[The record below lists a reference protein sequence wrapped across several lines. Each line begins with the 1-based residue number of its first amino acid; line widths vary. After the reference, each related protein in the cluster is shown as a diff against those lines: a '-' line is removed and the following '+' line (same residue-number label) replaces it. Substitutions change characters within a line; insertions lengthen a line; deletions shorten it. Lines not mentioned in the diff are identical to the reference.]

1 MLNAKYVRLLL
12 VVILALASASLVWYA
27 TAWGIGTSPDSVAY
41 IGAARNLAAG
51 RGLTVPFGG
60 LVDGPMTHHAPLY
73 PALLSTFGFTG
84 SDPAN
89 VARFLGSLIMA
100 ANVLLA
106 AFLVRRMLPSAIWPP
121 ILAGLLVAISPTLLE
136 IHSMAWSEP
145 MFIFLG
151 FIGLAFLAEGLEKRS
166 WMLVVAS
173 ALLIGLAVLT
183 RYAGL
188 ALIATGGAGIL
199 LYAHGSRLKR
209 LVYAAGYAIIAVLLL
224 AIWSMRNA
232 TTGSAS
238 LPRSLNFHLI
248 ERSQLWQGMATTTS
262 WLLMPENAPTPIH
275 LVALG
280 LLGLVTG
287 AVILWLWRQRRP
299 VQPVFDITWGMVG
312 LFIPVYGFFL
322 LLSISFF
329 DANTPLDSRILS
341 PLYFASVII
350 LVVLFSR
357 FAEASQ
363 TRFWRV
369 ALLGCTA
376 MLVVGYGQ
384 AALPWLRSVHQQG
397 IGFSAVAWQ
406 QSPVMAK
413 VRDLPAGILVYTN
426 APEAIYFNGNHRA
439 LRLPRSFETVSQQAN
454 PNYAAEI
461 AAAQQ
466 QLATRQAVVVF
477 FTHLGRQVDPS
488 EAELVEELSLELL
501 AALPDGNLY
510 SSRAATGGT
519 TP

>member
-1 MLNAKYVRLLL
+1 MLKDKRVGLLFVL
-12 VVILALASASLVWYA
+12 ILALASAGLVWYA
-27 TAWGIGTSPDSVAY
+27 TAWGIGTSPDSIAY

-51 RGLTVPFGG
+51 QGLTVPFGG
-60 LVDGPMTHHAPLY
+60 LVDGPLTHHAPLY
-73 PALLSTFGFTG
+73 PVLLGAFGFTG

-89 VARFLGSLIMA
+89 SARLLGSFFMA

-106 AFLVRRMLPSAIWPP
+106 ALLVKRMLPLAIWPP

-145 MFIFLG
+145 LFIFLG
-151 FIGLAFLAEGLEKRS
+151 FLGLALLADGLEKHS
-166 WMLVVAS
+166 WMLILTS
-173 ALLIGLAVLT
+173 ALLVGLAVLT

-188 ALIATGGAGIL
+188 ALVVTGGLGIL
-199 LYAHGSRLKR
+199 LQGNERLAKR
-209 LVYAAGYAIIAVLLL
+209 LATAASFGLVAITPL
-224 AIWSMRNA
+224 ALWSIRNLSA
-232 TTGSAS
+232 TGTATS
-238 LPRSLNFHLI
+238 RSLNFHLI

-262 WLLMPENAPTPIH
+262 WLRVPENTPTPIH
-275 LVALG
+275 LFALG

-287 AVILWLWRQRRP
+287 GVIIWLWRQRRP
-299 VQPVFDITWGMVG
+299 DQPVFGITGGIIG

-341 PLYFASVII
+341 PLFFASVIT

-357 FAEASQ
+357 FVAASQ
-363 TRFWRV
+363 ARFWRV
-369 ALLGCTA
+369 AWLVGTA
-376 MLVVGYGQ
+376 MLVIGYGQ
-384 AALPWLRSVHQQG
+384 AALPWLQSAHQQG

-406 QSPVMAK
+406 QSPVMAA

-426 APEAIYFNGNHRA
+426 SPEAVYFNGYHRS

-461 AAAQQ
+461 AVAQQ
-466 QLATRQAVVVF
+466 QLATGQAVVAF
-477 FTHLGRQVDPS
+477 FTNLGRQVNPS
-488 EAELVEELSLELL
+488 EVELVESLSLDLQ
-501 AALPDGNLY
+501 AAHPDGNLY
-510 SSRAATGGT
+510 GSRAATGET

>member
-136 IHSMAWSEP
+136 IHSMAWTEP
-145 MFIFLG
+145 MFIFQGL
-151 FIGLAFLAEGLEKRS
+151 IGLAFLADGLEKRS
-166 WMLVVAS
+166 WMPIIAS
-173 ALLIGLAVLT
+173 ALLVGLAVLT

-188 ALIATGGAGIL
+188 ALIATGGLGIL
-199 LYAHGSRLKR
+199 LQGNERLVKR
-209 LVYAAGYAIIAVLLL
+209 LATAASFGLVAITPL
-224 AIWSMRNA
+224 ALWSIRNLSVTGTA
-232 TTGSAS
+232 TS
-238 LPRSLNFHLI
+238 RSLNFHLI

-262 WLLMPENAPTPIH
+262 WLLVPENTPTPIH
-275 LVALG
+275 LAALG

-287 AVILWLWRQRRP
+287 GVILWFWRQRRP
-299 VQPVFDITWGMVG
+299 NQPVFGITGGMVG

-329 DANTPLDSRILS
+329 DANTPLDGRILS
-341 PLYFASVII
+341 PLYFASVMI

-357 FAEASQ
+357 FVEASQ
-363 TRFWRV
+363 ARFWRV
-369 ALLGCTA
+369 ALLGCSA
-376 MLVVGYGQ
+376 ILVIGYGQ
-384 AALPWLRSVHQQG
+384 AALSWLQSAHQQG
-397 IGFSAVAWQ
+397 IGFSAMAWQ
-406 QSPVMAK
+406 QSPVMAEI
-413 VRDLPAGILVYTN
+413 RDLPAEMQVYTN
-426 APEAIYFNGNHRA
+426 SPEAVYFNGHHRS

-461 AAAQQ
+461 AAVQQ
-466 QLATRQAVVVF
+466 QLATGQALVVF
-477 FTHLGRQVDPS
+477 FTRLGRQVNPS

-501 AALPDGNLY
+501 ATRPDGNLY
-510 SSRAATGGT
+510 VSRAATGGT